1 MLWAGN
7 SVKNWRISPISNP
20 IPDFNNIDAHTKFG
34 ENPLTF
40 IYRPEMKIQMD
51 VWQTKERPAWN
62 HNSLLLVWWGIQTNK
77 QTVKSPLVK
86 NHRIYFKIIW
96 QKCSVCGPPA
106 RLFKPLWGW
115 VDRWGVR
122 LGLANMC
129 ILHHKGIQL
138 RLAYS
143 WARPAIFIADKSRW
157 GVFLFLLFLH
167 FHSCSLSSLS
177 LSVPLSFSPFL

>member
-1 MLWAGN
+1 MGYTN
-7 SVKNWRISPISNP
+7 
-20 IPDFNNIDAHTKFG
+20 
-34 ENPLTF
+34 
-40 IYRPEMKIQMD
+40 Q
-51 VWQTKERPAWN
+51 QTDCK
-62 HNSLLLVWWGIQTNK
+62 
-77 QTVKSPLVK
+77 KSIVK
-86 NHRIYFKIIW
+86 NHRIYLKIIW

-115 VDRWGVR
+115 VDGWGLR

-143 WARPAIFIADKSRW
+143 WARPAIFVAGKSRW
-157 GVFLFLLFLH
+157 GMFLFLFLH

-177 LSVPLSFSPFL
+177 LSVPLSFSPFLWETTQNHPQGLTCHWTPTQAKSIHYDWSKNLAVGERGGVPIDVYRKLQNRL